1 MSYLPPRTC
10 MLFALGISLATAGAY
25 GQEPAAAEAV
35 TEAAGQAATGALPLV
50 SRWLHVLGAIFMLG
64 GAFYLRAVLMPAASA
79 TLDDESHAKLRAGVR
94 TQWAKYLHV
103 LIVVLLVTGLYNFLA
118 VTRFGHDENPSY
130 HMLFGI
136 KFLLAIAVFG
146 LASMLAGKKAI
157 SQKLQQNAGLWL
169 GVTILMGVAIVMIA
183 GYMKML

>member
-1 MSYLPPRTC
+1 MSYILPRTS
-10 MLFALGISLATAGAY
+10 LLLALALYLATAGAY
-25 GQEPAAAEAV
+25 AQDPAAVEVA
-35 TEAAGQAATGALPLV
+35 TEATGQAATGALPLV

-64 GAFYLRAVLMPAASA
+64 GAFYLRAVLMPAAASS
-79 TLDDESHAKLRAGVR
+79 LDDEAHANLRAGVR
-94 TQWAKYLHV
+94 KQWAKYLHV
-103 LIVVLLVTGLYNFLA
+103 LIVILLVTGLYNFLA

-146 LASMLAGKKAI
+146 LASMLAGKKSI

-169 GVTILMGVAIVMIA
+169 GITILMGVAIVMIA
-183 GYMKML
+183 GYMKMM